1 MNNPLVIGLIISA
14 LSALTFL
21 AYKHPKSFSALYIPL
36 CFFFIGGY
44 ATVSFYNSALKSAFK
59 ALSVFIP
66 EAMLEK
72 AQESISILAIDD
84 GIGITFILA
93 GAYMLFL
100 LFLPQLIEHDE
111 KKP

>member
-1 MNNPLVIGLIISA
+1 
-14 LSALTFL
+14 
-21 AYKHPKSFSALYIPL
+21 
-36 CFFFIGGY
+36 
-44 ATVSFYNSALKSAFK
+44 
-59 ALSVFIP
+59 
-66 EAMLEK
+66 MLEK

-100 LFLPQLIEHDE
+100 LFLPQLIAHDE